1 MSLVEALQPEVTS
14 ADDARRIRMVLSQT
28 VMMMQRSLQQVS
40 QITKSRGR
48 KEIDAALGATD
59 AAQLPVVYSQLQ
71 KALLQIDPSRK
82 TPDLPS

>member
-1 MSLVEALQPEVTS
+1 MSLLEAIQPAVTS

-28 VMMMQRSLQQVS
+28 VMMMQRGLQQVA

-48 KEIDAALGATD
+48 KEIDAALGAD
-59 AAQLPVVYSQLQ
+59 AAQLPVLYSQLQ
-71 KALLQIDPSRK
+71 KALLQIDPARK